1 MPTQGS
7 SDISKP
13 ADKAGNESVMDRAK
27 ENTEKFFKAFAYEAG
42 VSSIVSL
49 QQFANESTGKHL
61 PELQITKPDSS
72 LSSTAGSFCGDVA
85 KYVILSKLVHGA
97 FNAGESKALS
107 ETAETVSTTIRNSA
121 LESATVGAAA
131 GFLTPV
137 ENGRDY
143 WKEKGA
149 TMATS
154 AAAFG
159 TMGGTA
165 AAIGRSSFLGSES
178 ALTRT
183 VAINGIAGL
192 AGGTIDSTVD
202 SALHN
207 QPITLDKTVRTAASY
222 GLFGA
227 AFGGVAHAVGAN
239 AYAVRPESDD
249 LKIKTGA
256 DGIDQTNDASVKPT
270 LREHAENAIR
280 AVHAKTLEIGRSIDN
295 SIAKINPLLAEN
307 GYPGMQLA
315 YEGSSYGSAGR
326 SARPYFSENTNP
338 LAESR
343 MFSVANRAPE
353 FKTKSPK
360 LPTIDFD
367 QASRPGKAEAPAE
380 PARRLKPAND
390 ANLRL
395 VTPDADAQ
403 AKQVEAKSKKA
414 RSENRQ
420 AQSQT
425 SDANARSESTE
436 AKINKTY
443 EITSVLSKSDL
454 GPEFLNVLDQL
465 KEEHPSFLKGLSAS
479 KANPIS
485 GRDSVVIELADGK
498 YKNAVLKFTTIFG
511 EAKDTLTP
519 TQWDA
524 EWGHR
529 PYDAPLLSP
538 VHELELGGG
547 NMGYVYVQEKG
558 DGATHV
564 DSFYDPND
572 DASFARDKEDPD
584 LAKIMKQ
591 LEDRQEEFVDPG
603 SRQLAWSAIKGRLV
617 LLDYAAVMRSG
628 DIPPEWRA
636 QTDATSEK
644 DGAVTSRSNFSGNE
658 RRDETDDSADEP
670 TMQAMETRD
679 ASIEDLRYEFVRREP
694 TTPEIDVQ
702 NQIAEQIFAGES
714 DKEITPYI
722 EVVCQDSLDQIGK
735 SAKEAV
741 KWTRQILKDQHLI

>member
-1 MPTQGS
+1 MPTQG
-7 SDISKP
+7 KP
-13 ADKAGNESVMDRAK
+13 AEKAGNESALDSAK
-27 ENTEKFFKAFAYEAG
+27 DGTETFFKAFAYEAG
-42 VSSIVSL
+42 VSSVVAL

-61 PELQITKPDSS
+61 PELQITKPDDSW
-72 LSSTAGSFCGDVA
+72 SSTAGSFCGDVV
-85 KYVILSKLVHGA
+85 KYVILSKIVHGA
-97 FNAGESKALS
+97 FNAGESKALA
-107 ETAETVSTTIRNSA
+107 ETAETVSTTVRNSA

-149 TMATS
+149 TMVTS

-165 AAIGRSSFLGSES
+165 AAIGRTSFLGSES

-183 VAINGIAGL
+183 IAINGIAGL
-192 AGGTIDSTVD
+192 AGGIVD
-202 SALHN
+202 SAFDSTLHN
-207 QPITLDKTVRTAASY
+207 QPITLGKTVRTAATY

-239 AYAVRPESDD
+239 GYAVRPEFDAV
-249 LKIKTGA
+249 KVKTGIEP
-256 DGIDQTNDASVKPT
+256 DSMDQANDSNAKPT

-295 SIAKINPLLAEN
+295 SIAKINPLLPEN
-307 GYPGMQLA
+307 GFSGMQLA
-315 YEGSSYGSAGR
+315 YEGAGYR
-326 SARPYFSENTNP
+326 SASPSARHYFSDATNP
-338 LAESR
+338 LSESR
-343 MFSVANRAPE
+343 MYSVAKLAPE
-353 FKTKSPK
+353 LRAKSPA
-360 LPTIDFD
+360 LSGADYEL
-367 QASRPGKAEAPAE
+367 ANRSGNSRTSTET
-380 PARRLKPAND
+380 ARGPKPAND

-395 VTPDADAQ
+395 VEPTGDAKTKPVDS
-403 AKQVEAKSKKA
+403 KSKKA
-414 RSENRQ
+414 SPKIPETRE
-420 AQSQT
+420 AQGQT
-425 SDANARSESTE
+425 SDANTKLEITE
-436 AKINKTY
+436 GKVSKTY
-443 EITSVLSKSDL
+443 DITSVLNRSEQ
-454 GPEFLNVLDQL
+454 GQEFLNVLDEL
-465 KEEHPSFLKGLSAS
+465 KDEHPSFLKGLRAS

-485 GRDSVVIELADGK
+485 GRDSVVVELADGK

-519 TQWDA
+519 TQWDP

-538 VHELELGGG
+538 VHEVELGGG
-547 NMGYVYVQEKG
+547 NQGYVYVQEKG

-564 DSFYDPND
+564 DNFYDPHD

-584 LAKIMKQ
+584 LAKIMQQ
-591 LEDRQEEFVDPG
+591 LEERQEEFVDPG

-628 DIPPEWRA
+628 DIPPEWRT
-636 QTDATSEK
+636 QTDAKSEK
-644 DGAVTSRSNFSGNE
+644 DGAVTSRNNFSENE
-658 RRDETDDSADEP
+658 RHDETDDGEDEP
-670 TMQAMETRD
+670 APRSMEFRD
-679 ASIEDLRYEFVRREP
+679 ANVEDLRYEFVRREP
-694 TTPEIDVQ
+694 TTPEINVQ

-722 EVVCQDSLDQIGK
+722 EVVCQDSLKQIGK